1 MKTMWKKFLAA
12 ALALVFI
19 AALAACGAP
28 ASNENEE
35 AQNTPVQPAQ
45 ESPAPEESPELE
57 EVPAAE
63 EEEIPWPDALPLTFV
78 FSSGAGGW
86 FTELELQPDGS
97 FTGSYHDSEM
107 GEFAE
112 DYPNGTV
119 YVCEF
124 SGRFEALSHPDENTW
139 VLSLEELTASQTMGE
154 SWIEEGIRYVAATPY
169 GVDGG
174 TAFTLYAPETPTSGL
189 SEQFLSWWPGRYEE
203 TAPATLQYWGL
214 LNEATGSG
222 FFTGA

>member
-1 MKTMWKKFLAA
+1 
-12 ALALVFI
+12 
-19 AALAACGAP
+19 
-28 ASNENEE
+28 
-35 AQNTPVQPAQ
+35 
-45 ESPAPEESPELE
+45 
-57 EVPAAE
+57 
-63 EEEIPWPDALPLTFV
+63 
-78 FSSGAGGW
+78 
-86 FTELELQPDGS
+86 
-97 FTGSYHDSEM
+97 
-107 GEFAE
+107 
-112 DYPNGTV
+112 
-119 YVCEF
+119 
-124 SGRFEALSHPDENTW
+124 
-139 VLSLEELTASQTMGE
+139 MGE